1 MSGWYYSDLWREQC
15 GPITGSELKAL
26 NDEGVVNAETQVWKE
41 GQEAWEP
48 LRRHA
53 GEILEVEDSRVAIC
67 AQSGRLLRTE
77 DALPYGYAFVSPD
90 AKRDFVQSLLETDRT
105 LPREAVE
112 SEEKYIGFWWRM
124 LGVVLD
130 EAVKMV
136 VMTLLAVTLFG
147 VSALFVELEFSEGD
161 FISSTIGSILT
172 VLGLLLAYAGG
183 AFYEIW
189 MVGRYQGTLGKMVIG
204 ARVVN
209 PDGTRISYLRSLG
222 RWAAKSPISLEAV
235 KSLPVTVFYLFI
247 GLLAA
252 GFSNGSPAFIIGSWF
267 LALVLPVLFTA
278 TISSVFWMAALDP
291 EKRALHDRI
300 ASTRVIAR

>member
-1 MSGWYYSDLWREQC
+1 MSGWYYTDLWRQQC

-26 NDEGVVNAETQVWKE
+26 NDDGVVNAETPVWKE

-67 AQSGRLLRTE
+67 AQSGQLLRAE
-77 DALPYGYAFVSPD
+77 DALPYGYAFVSAD

-124 LGVVLD
+124 LGVFLD

-136 VMTLLAVTLFG
+136 VMTLLAVTLIG
-147 VSALFVELEFSEGD
+147 VSALFVELD
-161 FISSTIGSILT
+161 FLEEDFVGSTVGSILT

-204 ARVVN
+204 AKVVN

-235 KSLPVTVFYLFI
+235 KSLPITVFYLFI

-278 TISSVFWMAALDP
+278 TISSVFWMAALDR

>member
-1 MSGWYYSDLWREQC
+1 MSGWYYTDLWRQQC

-26 NDEGVVNAETQVWKE
+26 NDDGVVNAETPVWKE
-41 GQEAWEP
+41 GQEAWEL

-67 AQSGRLLRTE
+67 AQSGQLLRAE
-77 DALPYGYAFVSPD
+77 DALPYGYAFVSAD

-124 LGVVLD
+124 LGVFLD

-136 VMTLLAVTLFG
+136 VMTLLAVTLIG
-147 VSALFVELEFSEGD
+147 VSALFVELD
-161 FISSTIGSILT
+161 FLEEDFVGSTVGSILT

-204 ARVVN
+204 AKVVN

-235 KSLPVTVFYLFI
+235 KSLPITVFYLFI

-278 TISSVFWMAALDP
+278 TISSVFWMAALDR